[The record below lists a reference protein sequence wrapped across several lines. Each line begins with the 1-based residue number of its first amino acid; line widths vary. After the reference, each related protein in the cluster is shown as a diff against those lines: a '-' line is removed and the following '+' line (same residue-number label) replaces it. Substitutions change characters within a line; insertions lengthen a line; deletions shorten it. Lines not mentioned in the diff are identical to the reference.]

1 MPVLPRH
8 RAWRP
13 PAAAPATSDPI
24 NFALRGR
31 CDPILPS
38 TLRGSGGREGAAQ
51 AVRPRIWSMLIKCA
65 PVEVEPAVA
74 RLACPIVDLP
84 LTYLGFPLT
93 IRKPTSAQMQSVV
106 DRIANRLPTWKAHL
120 MDKAGWLV
128 MVKSVLGA
136 IPIHQLLVLAPSRKI
151 LKLIVKVE
159 RGFLWAG
166 HAAANGG
173 HCHVNWQRVARPIA
187 LGGLGIHD
195 LERTSLSLRLR
206 WLWLSRTDDQ
216 RVWSGMEMQFTD
228 NERALL
234 FASTT
239 MTLGDGRTARFWDD
253 RWIDGRSIRD
263 IAPALYACI
272 PKRWRGQGRCWM
284 GCVAI
289 PGRGTSTV
297 LLEPGD

>member
-1 MPVLPRH
+1 
-8 RAWRP
+8 
-13 PAAAPATSDPI
+13 
-24 NFALRGR
+24 
-31 CDPILPS
+31 
-38 TLRGSGGREGAAQ
+38 
-51 AVRPRIWSMLIKCA
+51 MLIKCA

-84 LTYLGFPLT
+84 LTYLGIPFT

-120 MDKAGWLV
+120 MDKAGRLV

-151 LKLIVKVE
+151 LKLIVKIE

-166 HAAANGG
+166 RAAANGG

-195 LERTSLSLRLR
+195 LEGTSLSLRLR

-216 RVWSGMEMQFTD
+216 RAWSGMEMQFTD

-239 MTLGDGRTARFWDD
+239 RPSAMDAPRGFGTIVGSTA
-253 RWIDGRSIRD
+253 
-263 IAPALYACI
+263 APYGILRQYSMLAYLNAGA
-272 PKRWRGQGRCWM
+272 GQGRCRM
-284 GCVAI
+284 GCVAT

-297 LLEPGD
+297 LLESRRLTNICSYG